1 MNSSTVIRKSFRRT
15 VLASVVAL
23 GAFGASN
30 SFAAESTTTATG
42 TVIAPIAIT
51 NPVNLNFGRFVA
63 GVAVGTVKV
72 DTNGSR
78 TATGDAFLP
87 TVGPTPTAAQFL
99 VTGGADAT
107 YTISWTGAVLTNT
120 TGAGAETMTLA
131 RISDLTGGGGASA
144 DVLSGALSAG
154 GDQTIYLGG
163 TLSVGAAQVA
173 GVYTGDVTATVEY
186 N

>member
-1 MNSSTVIRKSFRRT
+1 MNTSSFIRKNFRLT

-30 SFAAESTTTATG
+30 SFAATTDTTATG

-51 NPVNLNFGRFVA
+51 NPVNLDFGRFVP
-63 GVAVGTVKV
+63 GTAVGTVKV
-72 DTNGSR
+72 DTDGSR
-78 TATGDAFLP
+78 TATGDAILP

-120 TGAGAETMTLA
+120 SGAGAETMALA
-131 RISDLTGGGGASA
+131 KISDLTGTGGASA
-144 DVLSGALSAG
+144 DVLTGTLSAA

-173 GVYTGDVTATVEY
+173 GNYSGVVSATVEY

>member
-1 MNSSTVIRKSFRRT
+1 MNSSAFIRKSFRRT

-30 SFAAESTTTATG
+30 SFAAEATTTATG
-42 TVIAPIAIT
+42 SVIAPIAIT

-63 GVAVGTVKV
+63 GPAVGTVKV
-72 DTNGSR
+72 DTNGTR

-87 TVGPTPTAAQFL
+87 AVGPTPTAAQFL
-99 VTGGADAT
+99 VTGGAEAT

-120 TGAGAETMTLA
+120 TGANETMALE

-144 DVLSGALSAG
+144 DVLSGTLSEG
-154 GDQTIYLGG
+154 GDQLIYLGG

-173 GVYTGDVTATVEY
+173 GIYTGDVSATVEY